1 MERYLKP
8 LQKETFLTQ
17 DEVWWELFLLCE
29 AHTAFFLGE
38 EEEVGERTQYCR
50 KHFCIHLI
58 IIIIINRSHYF
69 LLSSWLV
76 LRARSCL
83 SPLVVGS
90 LS

>member
-38 EEEVGERTQYCR
+38 EEGVGERTQYC
-50 KHFCIHLI
+50 
-58 IIIIINRSHYF
+58 
-69 LLSSWLV
+69 
-76 LRARSCL
+76 
-83 SPLVVGS
+83 
-90 LS
+90 